1 MPEPDT
7 EAVLEVARA
16 IRPYLRELV
25 ADPDAADRELA
36 AALADTDAVRAR
48 AELHSRPKTRRW
60 TADFLQHGAPPDLV
74 PPTVRS
80 GAAPPG
86 HGEVVRA
93 PRFRCPEGNDYVW
106 YRRTAS
112 SPIPLCPTH
121 NVRLA
126 PDVQT

>member
-1 MPEPDT
+1 MPEPEA
-7 EAVLEVARA
+7 EAVLEAARA
-16 IRPYLRELV
+16 IRAYLRELV

-36 AALADTDAVRAR
+36 AALAEADAVRAR
-48 AELHSRPKTRRW
+48 AELRSRPKTRRW
-60 TADFLQHGAPPDLV
+60 TADFLRLGVPADLV
-74 PPTVRS
+74 PSTVRS

-93 PRFRCPEGNDYVW
+93 PRFRCPQGNDYVW

-121 NVRLA
+121 DVRLA